1 MFRQLVLWLHLGLMA
16 SLIIGLSVAQFVIK
30 VLYRIMPFTGLL
42 DRIYMRLPSS
52 SVPKRWFAYRL
63 GDDPQRSTAKTAR
76 LLQSAREMVLSQG
89 FDFEEHAVTTED
101 GYILG
106 VHRIIVS
113 EGDSADELA
122 GRDDSEEE
130 SRAPVGRPAASLSSG
145 AGGRAVSGS
154 IRSSIRRAAVLQ
166 ARRSLRNRG
175 RPPVLLQHGLMQCSE
190 AWLVGGRRHALPYL
204 LAEAGFDVWLAN
216 TRGNKYSQKHVSLAP
231 DSDAFWNFS
240 LDQFARY
247 DMPAVI
253 DHVLEHTGARRV
265 GYVGFSQGTALAFA
279 ALSLRA
285 SLNDKLS
292 CFVALSPA
300 VSVRRLAKSPVTA
313 LVQADLR
320 FFQLLF
326 GRRRMLPV
334 TLELQRML
342 SGRAWSDFIDGE
354 SFNRRC
360 MAFSLAGPQRSRF
373 PPTHAAAAHH
383 HVSVDI

>member
-16 SLIIGLSVAQFVIK
+16 ALIVGLSVGQFLLRFV
-30 VLYRIMPFTGLL
+30 YRIMPFTGLL
-42 DRIYMRLPSS
+42 DRIYMRLPSG

-63 GDDPQRSTAKTAR
+63 GDDPERSTAKTAR
-76 LLQSAREMVLSQG
+76 LQQSAREMVLSQG
-89 FDFEEHAVTTED
+89 FRFEEHAVTTED

-113 EGDSADELA
+113 DGDSADEA
-122 GRDDSEEE
+122 SDRDDSDEE
-130 SRAPVGRPAASLSSG
+130 AAGVGVARRPAASLASG
-145 AGGRAVSGS
+145 AGGRGMAGS
-154 IRSSIRRAAVLQ
+154 IRSSVRRAAVLQ

-190 AWLVGGRRHALPYL
+190 AWLVGGKRHALPYL

-216 TRGNKYSQKHVSLAP
+216 TRGNKYSQKHVALAP

-247 DMPAVI
+247 DMPATI

-279 ALSLRA
+279 SLSLRA

-342 SGRAWSDFIDGE
+342 SGRAWSDFIDGAWQGDTLDE
-354 SFNRRC
+354 LPLPCIGVLCCAS
-360 MAFSLAGPQRSRF
+360 S
-373 PPTHAAAAHH
+373 
-383 HVSVDI
+383 